1 MSLLYFCFF
10 IIGLNFQA
18 SLIEQELIDV
28 YKYDFVFVL
37 IAFYRVFGDYNLS
50 EVIRRYIH
58 QRA

>member
-1 MSLLYFCFF
+1 MSLLYLCFF
-10 IIGLNFQA
+10 IIGLNFQV

-28 YKYDFVFVL
+28 HKYDYVFVL